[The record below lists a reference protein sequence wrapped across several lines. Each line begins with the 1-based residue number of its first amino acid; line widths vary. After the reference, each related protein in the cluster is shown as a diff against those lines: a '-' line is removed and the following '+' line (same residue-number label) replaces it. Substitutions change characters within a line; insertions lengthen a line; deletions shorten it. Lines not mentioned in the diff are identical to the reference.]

1 MILLYAQGKT
11 LSYLLPILQY
21 LLSVEDARQ
30 IKDENNKVNDTPKLI
45 ALILCPT
52 RELAMQVS
60 NEYSKL
66 VKSCE
71 GESYYNKI
79 KCGSIVGGL
88 SEQKQK
94 RVLNVNRPPV
104 LVGTPGRLWDLV
116 SEHKHLCLLSTR
128 VREDT
133 IPTMSLNCCFSK

>member
-1 MILLYAQGKT
+1 M
-11 LSYLLPILQY
+11 SYLLPILQH
-21 LLSVEDARQ
+21 LLSNEDERL
-30 IKDENNKVNDTPKLI
+30 KDDQQTNDEPNTKLT

-66 VKSCE
+66 VTSCE
-71 GESYYNKI
+71 GESFYNRI

-94 RVLNVNRPPV
+94 RVLNVKRPPV
-104 LVGTPGRLWDLV
+104 IVGTPGRLWDLV
-116 SEHKHLCLLSTR
+116 SSSNAVIIVLYVFDGQRRKINRCLY
-128 VREDT
+128 
-133 IPTMSLNCCFSK
+133 

>member
-1 MILLYAQGKT
+1 M
-11 LSYLLPILQY
+11 QY
-21 LLSVEDARQ
+21 LLSVEGE
-30 IKDENNKVNDTPKLI
+30 KDGDDDEQKISSTTRESKLV

-66 VKSCE
+66 VKSTS
-71 GESYYNKI
+71 GEPYFSRI

-88 SEQKQK
+88 AEQKQK

-116 SEHKHLCLLSTR
+116 R
-128 VREDT
+128 
-133 IPTMSLNCCFSK
+133 IPHTFDA

>member
-1 MILLYAQGKT
+1 
-11 LSYLLPILQY
+11 LQY
-21 LLSVEDARQ
+21 LLSVEDER
-30 IKDENNKVNDTPKLI
+30 KDIENTNEETPKSKIDTPLT

-66 VKSCE
+66 VKSTVNE
-71 GESYYNKI
+71 PYHNRI

-94 RVLNVNRPPV
+94 RILNVRRPP
-104 LVGTPGRLWDLV
+104 LIVGTPGRLWDLV
-116 SEHKHLCLLSTR
+116 RVITFLILYFFPFGGKEGIQKKGRRRKFTTR
-128 VREDT
+128 LMLFFLD
-133 IPTMSLNCCFSK
+133 

>member
-1 MILLYAQGKT
+1 M
-11 LSYLLPILQY
+11 SYLLPILQH
-21 LLSVEDARQ
+21 LLSNEDERL
-30 IKDENNKVNDTPKLI
+30 KDDQQTNDEPNTKLI

-66 VKSCE
+66 VTSCE
-71 GESYYNKI
+71 GESFYNRI

-94 RVLNVNRPPV
+94 RVLNVKRPPV
-104 LVGTPGRLWDLV
+104 IVGTPGRLWDLV
-116 SEHKHLCLLSTR
+116 SSSNAVIIVLYVFDGQRRKINRCLY
-128 VREDT
+128 
-133 IPTMSLNCCFSK
+133 